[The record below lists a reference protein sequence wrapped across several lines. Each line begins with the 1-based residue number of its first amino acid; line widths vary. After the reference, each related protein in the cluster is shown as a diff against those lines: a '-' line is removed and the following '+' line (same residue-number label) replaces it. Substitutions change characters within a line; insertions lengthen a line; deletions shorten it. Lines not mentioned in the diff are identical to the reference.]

1 MKGSTTSN
9 PIPGVTLTCVS
20 PEASDLMH
28 LVMTHWEAH
37 LAELRATAGQGYE
50 PSQYGFTYWLIRY
63 SGLVEPSETA
73 KNLMRPVSHPGAD
86 GGQGE

>member
-1 MKGSTTSN
+1 MKDSTISN
-9 PIPGVTLTCVS
+9 PIPGVTLTCIS
-20 PEASDLMH
+20 PEARDLLD
-28 LVMTHWEAH
+28 LVM
-37 LAELRATAGQGYE
+37 AEWYKYLTVFKQTNGQDCE

-73 KNLMRPVSHPGAD
+73 KNLMRPTSHPGAE